1 MAANQNSHLL
11 SCSTQVNLSS
21 GAQSPAISAKEDRDE
36 ESQHAPKRAPPQD
49 VHSAQRELSQTGTE
63 SILGDVRNE
72 FFPLLK
78 RQNRFMKLGLGF
90 DLIAHQLVGR
100 KTREVSRPSSS
111 TPATCNKNMQ
121 LAFGSFEFV

>member
-1 MAANQNSHLL
+1 M
-11 SCSTQVNLSS
+11 
-21 GAQSPAISAKEDRDE
+21 
-36 ESQHAPKRAPPQD
+36 RAPPQD

-78 RQNRFMKLGLGF
+78 RQNRFMRFMKLGLGF

-100 KTREVSRPSSS
+100 KTRPIIIYSS
-111 TPATCNKNMQ
+111 NMQ
-121 LAFGSFEFV
+121 QEYATGAWLIRICLTIEK